1 MRIASPFATY
11 CQPHFLRELA
21 PETLG
26 RLAHRRL
33 GRPKVLSDARIPTA
47 RELAGQG
54 RAEKRKGL
62 RLPDGGPF
70 GPHRAQRA
78 IEQCQSPAPVERSF
92 RSGAIDGFELE
103 TGPAR
108 ERCGGGGTA
117 RGLRASAA
125 TDEEATRAIDCLLL
139 DKMLRDNVPKDAIWR
154 RTTRPGDLSGTLRV
168 AKPAEVSPRLR
179 AHGAAIAKIA
189 RSARLVQAVM
199 ADNDGVTNTVLVA
212 LTSDLRVSSVWIEE
226 RFAE

>member
-1 MRIASPFATY
+1 VVVVAVATAWAGDVPSTPQQVAQDWLEAVRDGDAAGVRALMALPF
-11 CQPHFLRELA
+11 
-21 PETLG
+21 
-26 RLAHRRL
+26 
-33 GRPKVLSDARIPTA
+33 
-47 RELAGQG
+47 
-54 RAEKRKGL
+54 
-62 RLPDGGPF
+62 
-70 GPHRAQRA
+70 
-78 IEQCQSPAPVERSF
+78 
-92 RSGAIDGFELE
+92 AIDGFELE

-108 ERCGGGGTA
+108 ERCGGGTA

-212 LTSDLRVSSVWIEE
+212 VGGDLRVSAAWIEE
-226 RFAE
+226 RFSE